1 MDTIRVERAYFDKV
15 FDLGNSDT
23 GSGGHDGIEV
33 PRCLAIDKIAPL
45 IALPCFDEGEIRFQ
59 CSLEY
64 VRAAIEFARFLS
76 FSNNDA
82 KTRRRKESC
91 DTRTSRPYAFG
102 ECPLR
107 IQFDFDLTCQG
118 QFFEQLILSNVR
130 RDDFPNLARFKEKP
144 YTQAIYAGVVT
155 NDGEIPNTFFA
166 CGINEIFRKPTKAE
180 AAGHDRGA
188 ILQICD
194 RFARVRHGLIHSDS
208 PCLNR
213 LSISSK
219 FPPSIESRTR

>member
-1 MDTIRVERAYFDKV
+1 MDTIRVESAYFDKV

-23 GSGGHDGIEV
+23 GSRGHDEIE
-33 PRCLAIDKIAPL
+33 
-45 IALPCFDEGEIRFQ
+45 
-59 CSLEY
+59 
-64 VRAAIEFARFLS
+64 
-76 FSNNDA
+76 
-82 KTRRRKESC
+82 
-91 DTRTSRPYAFG
+91 
-102 ECPLR
+102 
-107 IQFDFDLTCQG
+107 
-118 QFFEQLILSNVR
+118 
-130 RDDFPNLARFKEKP
+130 FPNLARFKEKP

-166 CGINEIFRKPTKAE
+166 CGINEIFRNPAKAK

-188 ILQICD
+188 LLQVCD
-194 RFARVRHGLIHSDS
+194 RFARVAHDLIHSDS